1 MKNSIQKIRFLAF
14 FMMSLAFVSC
24 NDLLTDTPENQY
36 DETQVFSTAEGVET
50 AVNGM
55 YYQLQGYDY
64 YGARLRLLLWPH
76 SGKYFSRQGANL
88 DANKL
93 DVTNNNINLGALWL
107 GMYQTINQINT
118 VILNVEGSELSN
130 KDTSLGQAYF
140 LRAVVYFDLVRMFEE
155 VPIRTLPTTNN
166 DIHIAKSSKE
176 QLYNLIISDL
186 KKAADLLPDR
196 GEYIAGRP
204 LKYAA
209 NAYLAKVYITLAGE
223 NSATVKVADFNPV
236 TESEITATSITN
248 FWEAAK
254 TELDFVINNGG
265 YALTATYADLFKEEN
280 RNTSE
285 SIFELQYGHTGSART
300 NDIVRDVVLSDHSS
314 VPKGISTF
322 GRILPNKEMFSDH
335 IIQYSGITLTNT
347 NSATYNG
354 AVYWKAGAAANV
366 VTLNNAV
373 ADPRI
378 NVTYVYNNY
387 VKTSNGATQNLF
399 PRQKTG
405 NFAYAALN
413 KYGDMTYDGTT
424 TFRNLILLRYA
435 DILLLRAEVE
445 NELNGPA
452 AAYAFVNQVLL
463 RARTTAT
470 GTTTQP
476 ADWTSTNV
484 PTQEVFRERIMK
496 EREYELNGE
505 GHEWFD
511 MRRRGLGRFQ
521 EQINHH
527 NDAITFYGTQ
537 GNQDLIFTNVE
548 TELKIPIPLSEIAT
562 NNLINE

>member
-1 MKNSIQKIRFLAF
+1 MKNISKTIKLGALFIILLAF
-14 FMMSLAFVSC
+14 SSC
-24 NDLLTDTPENQY
+24 SDLLTDTPENQY
-36 DETQVFSTAEGVET
+36 SDEQVFSTAEGVET
-50 AVNGM
+50 AVNGI

-93 DVTNNNINLGALWL
+93 DVTNNNINLGALWA
-107 GMYQTINQINT
+107 GMYQTINQANK
-118 VILNVEGSELSN
+118 VIANVEGSGLKNEA
-130 KDTSLGQAYF
+130 TSLGQAYF

-155 VPIRTLPTTNN
+155 VPIRTEPSTKDN
-166 DIHIAKSSKE
+166 IHVAKSTKE
-176 QLYNLIISDL
+176 QLYNLVISDF
-186 KKAADLLPDR
+186 KKAAELLPDR

-223 NSATVKVADFNPV
+223 NSATVKASNFNPV
-236 TESEITATSITN
+236 TESEITAASITN
-248 FWEAAK
+248 FWEEAK
-254 TELDFVINNGG
+254 TELDYVITNGG
-265 YALTATYADLFKEEN
+265 YELTATYADLFKEGN

-335 IIQYSGITLTNT
+335 IIQYSGKN
-347 NSATYNG
+347 Y
-354 AVYWKAGAAANV
+354 AAAAFIPSGNNAA
-366 VTLNNAV
+366 LINLDNAV

-378 NVTYVYNNY
+378 NVTYTYNSY
-387 VKTSNGATQNLF
+387 TKTSNGATQNLF

-413 KYGDMTYDGTT
+413 KYGDLTYDGTT

-435 DILLLRAEVE
+435 DVLLLRAEVE
-445 NELNGPA
+445 NELNGPT
-452 AAYAFVNQVLL
+452 AAYAFVNKVLL
-463 RARTTAT
+463 RARTTST
-470 GTTTQP
+470 GVKVQP
-476 ADWTSTNV
+476 ADWTSVSV
-484 PTQEVFRERIMK
+484 PTKEAFRERIMK

-521 EQINHH
+521 EQIAHH
-527 NDAITFYGTQ
+527 NDAVTFYGSE
-537 GNQDLIFTNVE
+537 GNQDIIFTNIE
-548 TELKIPIPLSEIAT
+548 TELKIPIPLSEIST
-562 NNLINE
+562 NNLISN